1 VTPSASTRQLSE
13 LANISP
19 ATAAVAL
26 GRLRTRGWLRLELPA
41 AGPQA
46 ATWRLV
52 RPEHLQQPPAAIEQV
67 LEALPP
73 RPLLPAGGSARAH
86 DVFSHTVH
94 GGLGRV
100 AARLFDVLDDGAYG
114 GLSVPQ
120 LTALTGLHPRTVRR
134 HLVGLQ
140 AAGLVTAGGSGR
152 TWARSLAA
160 GDPEQLGGA
169 LTEAAVLLACT
180 GVTARRRQ
188 RHLAQRAAF
197 TTYWTDF
204 SARRGWAV
212 QRGLYRPD
220 QPQLPLP
227 QAA

>member
-1 VTPSASTRQLSE
+1 M
-13 LANISP
+13 
-19 ATAAVAL
+19 
-26 GRLRTRGWLRLELPA
+26 
-41 AGPQA
+41 
-46 ATWRLV
+46 
-52 RPEHLQQPPAAIEQV
+52 
-67 LEALPP
+67 
-73 RPLLPAGGSARAH
+73 
-86 DVFSHTVH
+86 
-94 GGLGRV
+94 
-100 AARLFDVLDDGAYG
+100 
-114 GLSVPQ
+114 
-120 LTALTGLHPRTVRR
+120 
-134 HLVGLQ
+134 VGLQ
-140 AAGLVTAGGSGR
+140 AAGPVAARDGGR

-169 LTEAAVLLACT
+169 LTEAAVLLECT
-180 GVTARRRQ
+180 GVTERRRH